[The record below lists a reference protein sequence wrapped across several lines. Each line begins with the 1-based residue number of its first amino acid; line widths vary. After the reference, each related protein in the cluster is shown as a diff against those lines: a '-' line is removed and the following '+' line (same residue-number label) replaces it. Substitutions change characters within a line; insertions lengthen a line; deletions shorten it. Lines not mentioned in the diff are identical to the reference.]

1 MFLSFDHSH
10 LVHALHPQSILCI
23 YEVWVCVC
31 LCVYMSLCVC
41 SCTCVLKSPHINDF
55 IQYLTLSAW
64 FISLSIVPSRF
75 IHVVVNL
82 WKKFFFLSCFLY
94 PFICQRTLGLFP
106 CLSCCRWTAI
116 NERYRYLFEILTSFS
131 SDEYSEVEM
140 LNIIVELIL
149 IFWGTSILF
158 AIEAAPIYI
167 SNNSGQGSLSST
179 FLSNFFIPFLIV
191 AILADVKG

>member
-1 MFLSFDHSH
+1 MFLSFEHSH
-10 LVHALHPQSILCI
+10 LFHTLHPQSILCI

-31 LCVYMSLCVC
+31 LCVYMSVCVC
-41 SCTCVLKSPHINDF
+41 SCTCVLESTYK
-55 IQYLTLSAW
+55 W
-64 FISLSIVPSRF
+64 FHTVFDLVCLIISLSIVPSRF

-82 WKKFFFLSCFLY
+82 WKIFFFLSCFLY

-149 IFWGTSILF
+149 IFEEPPHCL
-158 AIEAAPIYI
+158 P
-167 SNNSGQGSLSST
+167 
-179 FLSNFFIPFLIV
+179 
-191 AILADVKG
+191 

>member
-1 MFLSFDHSH
+1 MFLSFEHSH
-10 LVHALHPQSILCI
+10 LFHTLHPQSILCI

-31 LCVYMSLCVC
+31 LCVYMSVCVC
-41 SCTCVLKSPHINDF
+41 SCTCVLESTYKWFHTVFDF
-55 IQYLTLSAW
+55 VCLI
-64 FISLSIVPSRF
+64 ISLSIMPSRF

-116 NERYRYLFEILTSFS
+116 NEGYRYLFEIVTSFS

-149 IFWGTSILF
+149 IFWGTSTLF
-158 AIEAAPIYI
+158 AIEAAV
-167 SNNSGQGSLSST
+167 SLFNAKPSPPHT
-179 FLSNFFIPFLIV
+179 HTLFLL
-191 AILADVKG
+191 L

>member
-1 MFLSFDHSH
+1 MFLSFEHSH

-82 WKKFFFLSCFLY
+82 WKFFFFYHVFFIHSSADGHLGCFHVL
-94 PFICQRTLGLFP
+94 
-106 CLSCCRWTAI
+106 AI
-116 NERYRYLFEILTSFS
+116 VNSAARIRVSFS
-131 SDEYSEVEM
+131 
-140 LNIIVELIL
+140 IL
-149 IFWGTSILF
+149 VS
-158 AIEAAPIYI
+158 
-167 SNNSGQGSLSST
+167 SGYMPRSGIAGWYGG
-179 FLSNFFIPFLIV
+179 FIPSF
-191 AILADVKG
+191 